1 MPLDGTGHLSTEELF
16 RKHAGFVARFLAR
29 LGVPPDH
36 AEDALQE
43 VFLVV
48 HRHGG
53 YRPGIAKPTSYLA
66 SIAIRAAAQ
75 HRRRQAVASTR
86 SSEASVELIASESGD
101 PAHALQAHEDIE
113 RFQVAL
119 QRLPEDLRTTLLLVE
134 VEGESCISVAAG
146 LGCPVG
152 TIYWRLHQARKRL
165 QSALATLNA
174 ARREPRTQPGSA
186 PLEERAVLLGS
197 LSMFA
202 GLFDLRNG
210 EWARVLR
217 AVREQRTEAAPTDEL
232 LARHRQLVQSGAELP
247 AWASNW
253 APHSASWLSV
263 LGLGPIVVGVV
274 AIGAV
279 TAALMFAPNAE
290 PSRQQR
296 LRAEAPP
303 VNEAAAPAAT
313 AAPETTA
320 PAAASEP
327 APVTEQ
333 RPAVIAPPRQRF
345 IHEAPTRLE
354 RPVVR
359 RVSGPSTT
367 SSAVVNGDFAAQ
379 LPAEERAAANEE
391 PKEEPLPVQPP
402 PKEEVVSGQDR
413 TLAEMRE
420 VAQAEKLLSTNPA
433 QALELTRSM
442 RERFEVGYFAQER
455 GYVEVMALH
464 RLGRTDELR
473 DKGTAY
479 LRAYPSGPYA
489 ERVRKALASTSARD

>member
-29 LGVPPDH
+29 LGVPKDH

-86 SSEASVELIASESGD
+86 SSEASVELLASEAGD

-152 TIYWRLHQARKRL
+152 TIYWRLHQARKKL
-165 QSALATLNA
+165 QSMLATLNG
-174 ARREPRTQPGSA
+174 ARRDPRTQPGSA
-186 PLEERAVLLGS
+186 SLEERAVPLGS
-197 LSMFA
+197 LSMLA
-202 GLFDLRNG
+202 GLFDLRSA

-217 AVREQRTEAAPTDEL
+217 LVREQQAETGPTDEL
-232 LARHRQLVQSGAELP
+232 IARHRQLVQSGAELP
-247 AWASNW
+247 AWAGNW

-263 LGLGPIVVGVV
+263 LGLGPIVVGVA

-279 TAALMFAPNAE
+279 TAALMLTWSVAPE
-290 PSRQQR
+290 PRPK
-296 LRAEAPP
+296 APP
-303 VNEAAAPAAT
+303 VSRAAAPAEAT
-313 AAPETTA
+313 APGGTA

-327 APVTEQ
+327 APLAQQ
-333 RPAVIAPPRQRF
+333 RPAANAPPRRR
-345 IHEAPTRLE
+345 ITNEVPARLE

-359 RVSGPSTT
+359 RAPSTSTT
-367 SSAVVNGDFAAQ
+367 SPAIVNRDFAEAS
-379 LPAEERAAANEE
+379 PVEERAAANEE
-391 PKEEPLPVQPP
+391 PKEEPLPPAPP
-402 PKEEVVSGQDR
+402 PPEPIQDR

-420 VAQAEKLLSTNPA
+420 IAQAERLLSTNPA

-464 RLGRTDELR
+464 GLGRTDELR
-473 DKGTAY
+473 DKAAAY

-489 ERVRKALASTSARD
+489 ERVRRALAGASTRN

>member
-1 MPLDGTGHLSTEELF
+1 MPLDGTGHVSTEELF

-86 SSEASVELIASESGD
+86 SSEASVELIASETGD

-113 RFQVAL
+113 RFQLAL

-152 TIYWRLHQARKRL
+152 TIYWRLHQARKKL
-165 QSALATLNA
+165 QSTLATLKA
-174 ARREPRTQPGSA
+174 ARRAPRTQPGSA
-186 PLEERAVLLGS
+186 PLDERAVPLGS

-202 GLFDLRNG
+202 GLFDFRST

-217 AVREQRTEAAPTDEL
+217 VVREQRAEIAPTEEL

-247 AWASNW
+247 AWASGW

-263 LGLGPIVVGVV
+263 VGLGPIVVGVA

-279 TAALMFAPNAE
+279 TAALLFSPNAE
-290 PSRQQR
+290 PPVKPH
-296 LRAEAPP
+296 LEAPP
-303 VNEAAAPAAT
+303 VNMAAAPAEVE
-313 AAPETTA
+313 APEITA

-327 APVTEQ
+327 APAAEK

-345 IHEAPTRLE
+345 INEAPARLE

-359 RVSGPSTT
+359 RESTSTT
-367 SSAVVNGDFAAQ
+367 SPTAINGDFAEA
-379 LPAEERAAANEE
+379 LPVEERVAANDE
-391 PKEEPLPVQPP
+391 PKEEVAPPQPP
-402 PKEEVVSGQDR
+402 PKEPLSGQDR

-420 VAQAEKLLSTNPA
+420 IAQAERLLSTNPA

-442 RERFEVGYFAQER
+442 RERFEVGYFAEER

-473 DKGTAY
+473 DKGAAY

-489 ERVRKALASTSARD
+489 ERVRKALASASTRK